1 MLHQA
6 EHELA
11 VSLLLDAT
19 ADQDMMRAL
28 RADIDLRN
36 GCPRLLIWCTTSP
49 SLNYPDTTF

>member
-28 RADIDLRN
+28 CADIDLRN